1 MVSEEVLQA
10 VDLAIQQVQIFFVLL
25 ARPIV
30 QRELI
35 ALIAIFLFSWMVSV
49 ILRGWYERRSRMA
62 KRAEASAGR
71 QSLKHSIFLLL
82 APILALVLLNL
93 VERVFVK
100 QGYPA
105 GLIAGFEP
113 LAWAWLFYRTLL
125 AFLYHRFGAAMRP
138 FHHWVFMPLFLWLV
152 ATRLLDN
159 FVSLRPLASI
169 PLFSLFGTPM
179 TVRNLTAALLAIY
192 WFIVAAWL
200 VQVSVRRLLASRPS
214 VEAGVV
220 ESVVTISRYVVLAI
234 GFLLALHLL
243 GIDLSTLA
251 LIGGALSVGV
261 GFGLQSIVASFISG
275 IVLLFE
281 QSLLPGDV
289 IDVNGGIGTVEKVNI
304 RSTTVRT
311 NDNVEVVIPNDL
323 FLTSEVTTFTKTN
336 NRIRIQL
343 PFGVSYAS
351 SPHRV
356 KEVAQSVAAK
366 HDRVLAEPAPH
377 LFFRG
382 FGDSSLDFQL
392 AVWIEQPEH
401 AKVIE
406 SDLYYMLW
414 DAFEEHGI
422 EIPFPQRD
430 LNLGRGW
437 TEVLAVS

>member
-1 MVSEEVLQA
+1 MVSEEVLEA
-10 VDLAIQQVQIFFVLL
+10 VNLAIQQVQIFFVLL

-35 ALIAIFLFSWMVSV
+35 ALIAIFLFSWILSI
-49 ILRGWYERRSRMA
+49 ILRGWYERRN
-62 KRAEASAGR
+62 RATKGVEASAGR
-71 QSLKHSIFLLL
+71 RPLMYSVSLLF
-82 APILALVLLNL
+82 APILALMLLNI
-93 VERVFVK
+93 VGWAFVR
-100 QGYPA
+100 QGHPM
-105 GLIAGFEP
+105 GLIAGVEP
-113 LAWAWLFYRTLL
+113 LAWAWLFYRGLL
-125 AFLYHRFGAAMRP
+125 AILYHRFGEATRP
-138 FHHWVFMPLFLWLV
+138 FHHWVFMPLFLWGV
-152 ATRLLDN
+152 VTSLLDN

-179 TVRNLTAALLAIY
+179 TVSDLTAALLALY
-192 WFIVAAWL
+192 WFIVASWI
-200 VQVSVRRLLASRPS
+200 VQISVRRLLASRPS

-220 ESVVTISRYVVLAI
+220 ESAVTISRYVVLAI
-234 GFLLALHLL
+234 GFLLALHIL

-281 QSLLPGDV
+281 QALLPGDV

-311 NDNVEVVIPNDL
+311 NDNVEVVIPNDV
-323 FLTSEVTTFTKTN
+323 FLTTEVTTFTKTN
-336 NRIRIQL
+336 NRLRIQL

-351 SPHRV
+351 SPHHV
-356 KEVAQSVAAK
+356 KEIAQSVAAK
-366 HDRVLAEPAPH
+366 HHQVLAEPTPH

-392 AVWIEQPEH
+392 AAWIEQPEH

-437 TEVLAVS
+437 TKVLATP